1 MLQVHAG
8 SIWIGQ
14 KIVEKVREHSQT
26 TMRRNLFVRITLDK
40 VCLNNP
46 QLLYRVLY
54 ELLLL
59 FCVPILGISDRLR
72 KSNFVCCVS
81 LPSISIC

>member
-26 TMRRNLFVRITLDK
+26 TMRRNLFVRMTLDK
-40 VCLNNP
+40 VSNRSFSKKKCVDIPPYLLNHV
-46 QLLYRVLY
+46 LLSVM
-54 ELLLL
+54 
-59 FCVPILGISDRLR
+59 
-72 KSNFVCCVS
+72 
-81 LPSISIC
+81 